1 MPTIDLTEAELG
13 HLYDAVDRGI
23 CSLDDQLG
31 DYREEPFYTDDE
43 WAAMHADRVR
53 WARMLGRLATAI
65 EETANAND

>member
-1 MPTIDLTEAELG
+1 MPMFDMTEAELG

-31 DYREEPFYTDDE
+31 DDCEEQFYSDEE
-43 WAAMHADRVR
+43 WAAMHADRDR

-65 EETANAND
+65 EETANADD